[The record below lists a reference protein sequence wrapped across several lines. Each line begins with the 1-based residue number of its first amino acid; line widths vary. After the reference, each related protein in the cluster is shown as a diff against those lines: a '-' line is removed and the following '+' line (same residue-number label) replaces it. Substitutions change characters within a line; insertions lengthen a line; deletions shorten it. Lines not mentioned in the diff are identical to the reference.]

1 MSATAREIAER
12 LCNKLYP
19 AGDYWRVDEFTEII
33 SSALEARERDVHELC
48 EAADG
53 MIESF
58 ELLLKEA
65 NEHFKSPTL
74 AGVITGAFLN
84 EPSRIR
90 TALAKLRAGE
100 QKGTE

>member
-1 MSATAREIAER
+1 MSEIKLAVEIAER

-33 SSALEARERDVHELC
+33 SSALEARERDVQELC
-48 EAADG
+48 EAAEDAH
-53 MIESF
+53 MWAARYPPYRDETS
-58 ELLLKEA
+58 KDW
-65 NEHFKSPTL
+65 NSSPVCDRL
-74 AGVITGAFLN
+74 
-84 EPSRIR
+84 R